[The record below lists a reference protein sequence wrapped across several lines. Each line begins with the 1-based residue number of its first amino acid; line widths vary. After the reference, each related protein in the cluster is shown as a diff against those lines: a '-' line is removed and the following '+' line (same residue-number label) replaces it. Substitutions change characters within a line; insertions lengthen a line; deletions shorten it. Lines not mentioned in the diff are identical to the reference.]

1 MIIEDASHRRKPTLD
16 LLNEFGP
23 LVARGSYFIVEDTV
37 LHNGATNPTFFDPG
51 AHASVDDFLYGGDGG
66 GSAVSGGAGAG
77 AGAGGG
83 GGVGVGG
90 DFVSDRYQER
100 FLFTWNPMGF
110 LKRVRGDGW
119 GDKERR
125 TEAEAAALGGGGG
138 GDGEDEVRSDAWV
151 DAVALTQAATR

>member
-66 GSAVSGGAGAG
+66 GSAVSGG
-77 AGAGGG
+77 GGG
-83 GGVGVGG
+83 GVGVGVGG

-100 FLFTWNPMGF
+100 FLFTWNPVGF

-119 GDKERR
+119 GDEERR
-125 TEAEAAALGGGGG
+125 AEAEAAALGGGGG
-138 GDGEDEVRSDAWV
+138 GDGGDGGDEVRSDAWV